1 MPAHMILS
9 HTNCG
14 QQNLPPAAI
23 HDNETRKALLA
34 IFHTVCGKSYAKVGP
49 NAMVR
54 NNVEGGGEE
63 W

>member
-34 IFHTVCGKSYAKVGP
+34 IFHTVCGKSQENILKGIKIV
-49 NAMVR
+49 
-54 NNVEGGGEE
+54 
-63 W
+63 